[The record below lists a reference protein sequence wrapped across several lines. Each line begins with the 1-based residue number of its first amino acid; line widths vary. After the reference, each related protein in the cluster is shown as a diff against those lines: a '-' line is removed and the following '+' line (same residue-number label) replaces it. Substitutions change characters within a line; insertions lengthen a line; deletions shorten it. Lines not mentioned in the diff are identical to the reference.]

1 MADLPLDQII
11 LGDNCEVLRT
21 FPSESVDLVVTS
33 PPYDSMRKYG
43 GHSWD
48 FHGVAE
54 QLARVIKP
62 GGVIVWNVADET
74 LDGGESGTSFRQA
87 LHFMDVCGLRL
98 HDTMIWNK
106 KGFRFPEANRYHQ
119 IFEYMFVFS
128 KGSPAT
134 FNGIVDRPNSTA
146 GQALGASYRRDEDGK
161 IAIDKAD
168 QDRGERRDI
177 GLRMNIW
184 EIQTGGSS
192 AASEAVAFN
201 HPAIFPEALP
211 RDHIRTW
218 SNEGEIVLDP
228 FSGSGTTAEMARQ
241 LGRRFIGIE
250 VNPEYVEISR
260 KRMAQQLLFGAEG

>member
-192 AASEAVAFN
+192 AASG
-201 HPAIFPEALP
+201 PSRSIIRLSFPRRCPEIISELG
-211 RDHIRTW
+211 RTRARSSSTRSRVRERRPKW
-218 SNEGEIVLDP
+218 RGNSGDVL
-228 FSGSGTTAEMARQ
+228 SGS
-241 LGRRFIGIE
+241 
-250 VNPEYVEISR
+250 
-260 KRMAQQLLFGAEG
+260 K